1 MHTVQL
7 LLIEADTHQ
16 EAVEIVDSKIND
28 WEGHWSDWHAI
39 GGRWSGIFGE
49 NHPDV
54 INYKNDPELFE
65 KQIKDFVEARKNRL
79 KENLERFE
87 EGKKSL
93 SDYVSDY
100 NPEIFDFDMNLYAL
114 KSLTRIMA
122 GDWTYDSCFFDLE
135 AYSETLHPFRERVA
149 THPEKQFAVA
159 VDFHF

>member
-7 LLIEADTHQ
+7 LLVEADTHQ

-65 KQIKDFVEARKNRL
+65 KHIKDFVEARKNRL

-135 AYSETLHPFRERVA
+135 SYSETLHPFRERVA
-149 THPEKQFAVA
+149 TRPEKQYVVA

>member
-16 EAVEIVDSKIND
+16 EAVSKVESIIEG
-28 WEGHWSDWHAI
+28 WEGHWSDWHEV

-65 KQIKDFVEARKNRL
+65 KHLNDFVQGRKLRL
-79 KENLERFE
+79 TESLERFE
-87 EGKKSL
+87 NGGKSL
-93 SDYVSDY
+93 RELLDEY
-100 NPEIFDFDMNLYAL
+100 NPEVFSFDMELYNLKCML
-114 KSLTRIMA
+114 RVMA
-122 GDWTYDSCFFDLE
+122 GDWTYDTGFYDLE
-135 AYSETLHPFRERVA
+135 SYSETLQPFRERVA

>member
-7 LLIEADTHQ
+7 LLVEAETHQ

-54 INYKNDPELFE
+54 INYKNEPELFE
-65 KQIKDFVEARKNRL
+65 KHLKDFVEGRKKRL
-79 KENLERFE
+79 EECLQRFE
-87 EGKKSL
+87 EGGKSL
-93 SDYVSDY
+93 NHFVDTY
-100 NPEIFDFDMNLYAL
+100 NPEVFDIDMNLYSL
-114 KSLTRIMA
+114 KCMVKVLA

-135 AYSETLHPFRERVA
+135 AYSETLVPFRERVA
-149 THPEKQFAVA
+149 TRPEKQFVVA

>member
-7 LLIEADTHQ
+7 LFVEANTHQ

-54 INYKNDPELFE
+54 INYYS
-65 KQIKDFVEARKNRL
+65 L
-79 KENLERFE
+79 KCMVKVL
-87 EGKKSL
+87 
-93 SDYVSDY
+93 
-100 NPEIFDFDMNLYAL
+100 
-114 KSLTRIMA
+114 A

-135 AYSETLHPFRERVA
+135 AYSETLVPFRERVA
-149 THPEKQFAVA
+149 TRPEKQFVVA

>member
-16 EAVEIVDSKIND
+16 EAVEIVDSKITD

-54 INYKNDPELFE
+54 INYKNEPELFE
-65 KQIKDFVEARKNRL
+65 KHIKDFVEGRKNHL
-79 KENLERFE
+79 KENLKKFE
-87 EGKKSL
+87 EGRKSL

-122 GDWTYDSCFFDLE
+122 GDWTYDSCFYDLE
-135 AYSETLHPFRERVA
+135 AYSETLQHFRERVA
-149 THPEKQFAVA
+149 THPERQFAVA

>member
-54 INYKNDPELFE
+54 INYKNEPELFE
-65 KQIKDFVEARKNRL
+65 KHIKDFVEARKNRL

-135 AYSETLHPFRERVA
+135 SYSETLHPFRERVA

>member
-7 LLIEADTHQ
+7 LLVEADTHQ

-54 INYKNDPELFE
+54 INYKNEPELFE
-65 KQIKDFVEARKNRL
+65 KHLNDFVQGRKL
-79 KENLERFE
+79 HLTENLERFE
-87 EGKKSL
+87 NEGKSL
-93 SDYVSDY
+93 RQLLDEY
-100 NPEIFDFDMNLYAL
+100 NPEIFSFDMEIYAL
-114 KSLTRIMA
+114 SSMLKVMA
-122 GDWTYDSCFFDLE
+122 GSWTCDSVFYDLE
-135 AYSETLHPFRERVA
+135 AYSETLQPFRERVA
-149 THPEKQFAVA
+149 TRPEKQFAVA